1 MMKHSGSHVKIE
13 NKNLKIAPL
22 SISII
27 REVIRMAERL
37 KDMFFTQ
44 ASINKFAD
52 TIKSF
57 YPTFDKSRFLELVFD
72 KSFETKELLDKMRHT
87 TRCLHDTLPESYKDA
102 LTVLIKAAP
111 HVKGFEAMAFPDYVA
126 TYGLDEWDLSLPAL
140 GHFTQYYSSEL
151 AIRPFLAKNPEKGM
165 TCMIAWA
172 GDKNPKLRRLA
183 SEGCRPRLPWAM
195 ALPKFKKDPRPILPI
210 LEKLKNDDSEDVRR
224 SVANNLN
231 DISKDNPDLALEICE
246 RWYGES
252 KETDKI
258 VKHAC
263 RTLLKAGNPRALAIF
278 GYGDPSLVAVKN
290 MRLDKK
296 ALNIGDSLTF
306 SFDVTV
312 TKKSR
317 VRLEY
322 AVDYVKAKDKLSKK
336 VFKITENDYAAG
348 SYSIT
353 RKQSFQEQTTRKHY
367 PGTHRISIIVNG
379 EEKAKASFDL
389 KK

>member
-1 MMKHSGSHVKIE
+1 
-13 NKNLKIAPL
+13 
-22 SISII
+22 
-27 REVIRMAERL
+27 MAERL
-37 KDMFFTQ
+37 KDMFFTRD
-44 ASINKFAD
+44 SINKFAD
-52 TIKSF
+52 AIKQH
-57 YPTFDKSRFLELVFD
+57 YPSLDKQRFLELMFD
-72 KSFETKELLDKMRHT
+72 KSFESKELLDKMKHT
-87 TRCLHDTLPESYKDA
+87 TKCLHDTLPKSYREA
-102 LTVLIKAAP
+102 LEILIKAAP
-111 HVKGFEAMAFPDYVA
+111 HVKGFEAMALPDYVA
-126 TYGLDEWDLSLPAL
+126 TYGLNEWDLSLPAL

-165 TCMIAWA
+165 VCMLAWA
-172 GDKNPKLRRLA
+172 GDKNPKVRRLA

-210 LEKLKNDDSEDVRR
+210 LEKLKNDVSEDVRR

-246 RWYGES
+246 KWYGES
-252 KETDKI
+252 EETDKI

-263 RTLLKAGNPRALAIF
+263 RTLLKAGNIRALAIF

-290 MRLDKK
+290 LRLDKQVLK
-296 ALNIGDSLTF
+296 IGDFLTF
-306 SFDVTV
+306 SFDFTV

-322 AVDYVKAKDKLSKK
+322 AVFYVKAKGQLSKK
-336 VFKITENDYAAG
+336 VFKITEKDYAAG

-367 PGTHRISIIVNG
+367 PGTHQISIVVNG